1 MIHTKALIIGK
12 DSRPR
17 CFWCGVDEQYVA
29 YHDLQWAR
37 PVLDDIA
44 LYEKI
49 CLEGFQA
56 GLSWLTILRKR
67 ESFRKAFRGFDPKI
81 VVKFNQRDVNRLI
94 KDESIVRHRG
104 KIEAA
109 INNAQATL
117 EVQKEFGSLA
127 TFIWGFR
134 PKSTNTSNS
143 KAPKRISDI
152 KASTVESE
160 ALSKALRQRG
170 FKFVGPTTM
179 YAAMQSVGLV
189 NDHFEGCFVREA
201 CAQQQLIAA
210 KKMAKNAHGI
220 HA

>member
-1 MIHTKALIIGK
+1 MKHQHTLNRGS
-12 DSRPR
+12 DSKLR
-17 CFWCGVDEQYVA
+17 CFWSGDDDLYVA
-29 YHDLQWAR
+29 YHDSQWGR
-37 PVLDDIA
+37 PVVDDNQ
-44 LYEKI
+44 LFEMI

-67 ESFRKAFRGFDPKI
+67 ESFRIAFRGFDPKI
-81 VVKFNQRDVNRLI
+81 VAKFNQRDINRLI
-94 KDESIVRHRG
+94 NDESIVRHRG

-117 EVQKEFGSLA
+117 KVQKDFGSLA

-134 PKSTNTSNS
+134 PKSTTRSNS

-152 KASTVESE
+152 KASTIESE

-179 YAAMQSVGLV
+179 YAAMQSLGLV
-189 NDHFEGCFVREA
+189 NDHLEGCFVREE
-201 CAQQQLIAA
+201 CAQQQSVAV
-210 KKMAKNAHGI
+210 KKMAKTALDK

>member
-17 CFWCGVDEQYVA
+17 CFWCGDDDQYVR
-29 YHDLQWAR
+29 YHDLQWGR
-37 PVLDDIA
+37 PVVDDID

-81 VVKFNQRDVNRLI
+81 VAKFNQRDINRLI

-117 EVQKEFGSLA
+117 KVQREFGSLA
-127 TFIWGFR
+127 TFVWSFCPDLVANLKR
-134 PKSTNTSNS
+134 HN
-143 KAPKRISDI
+143 PKRISEI
-152 KASTVESE
+152 RPQTVESL
-160 ALSKALRQRG
+160 ALSKALRSHG

-179 YAAMQSVGLV
+179 YAAMQSLGLV
-189 NDHFEGCFVREA
+189 NDHFDGCHVREI
-201 CAQQQLIAA
+201 CEKQQLATI
-210 KKMAKNAHGI
+210 KKLRKKVVA
-220 HA
+220 

>member
-1 MIHTKALIIGK
+1 MIHARALVIAA
-12 DSRPR
+12 DSKSR
-17 CFWCGVDEQYVA
+17 CFWCGDDEQYVA

-37 PVLDDIA
+37 PIVDDSA

-81 VVKFNQRDVNRLI
+81 VAKFNQRDVNRLI
-94 KDESIVRHRG
+94 KDELIVRHRG

-109 INNAQATL
+109 INNAHATL
-117 EVQKEFGSLA
+117 EIQKEFGSLA
-127 TFIWGFR
+127 TFIWAFR
-134 PKSTNTSNS
+134 PKSSTCSKN

-152 KASTVESE
+152 KASTIESE

-189 NDHFEGCFVREA
+189 NDHFEGCFVREE
-201 CAQQQLIAA
+201 CAQQQLFAV
-210 KKMAKNAHGI
+210 KKMAKNARGN

>member
-1 MIHTKALIIGK
+1 MTHTKVLITGK
-12 DSRPR
+12 DSKPR
-17 CFWCGVDEQYVA
+17 CFWCGDDDQYVA

-37 PVLDDIA
+37 PVVDDIA

-81 VVKFNQRDVNRLI
+81 VAKFNQRDINRLI
-94 KDESIVRHRG
+94 NDESIVRHRG

-117 EVQKEFGSLA
+117 KVQKDFGSLA

-134 PKSTNTSNS
+134 PKSTTSS
-143 KAPKRISDI
+143 KFRAPKRISDI
-152 KASTVESE
+152 KASTIESE
-160 ALSKALRQRG
+160 ALSKALRQHG

-179 YAAMQSVGLV
+179 YAAMQSLGLV
-189 NDHFEGCFVREA
+189 NDHLEGCFVREE
-201 CAQQQLIAA
+201 CAQQQLIAV
-210 KKMAKNAHGI
+210 KKMAKTALDK

>member
-17 CFWCGVDEQYVA
+17 CFWCGDDDQYVE

-37 PVLDDIA
+37 PVVDDID

-81 VVKFNQRDVNRLI
+81 VAKFNQRDINRLI

-117 EVQKEFGSLA
+117 KVQKDFGSLA
-127 TFIWGFR
+127 TFVWGFR
-134 PKSTNTSNS
+134 PKLTTSLTN

-152 KASTVESE
+152 NASTIESE

-179 YAAMQSVGLV
+179 YAAMQSLGLV
-189 NDHFEGCFVREA
+189 NDHFDGCHVREI
-201 CAQQQLIAA
+201 CEKQQLATI
-210 KKMAKNAHGI
+210 KKLRKKVVA
-220 HA
+220 

>member
-17 CFWCGVDEQYVA
+17 CFWCGDDDQYVE

-37 PVLDDIA
+37 PVVDDID

-81 VVKFNQRDVNRLI
+81 VAKFNQRDVNRLI

-117 EVQKEFGSLA
+117 KVQKDFGSLA
-127 TFIWGFR
+127 TFVWGFR
-134 PKSTNTSNS
+134 PKLTTSLAN

-152 KASTVESE
+152 NASTIESE

-179 YAAMQSVGLV
+179 YAAMQSLGLV
-189 NDHFEGCFVREA
+189 NDHFDGCHVREI
-201 CAQQQLIAA
+201 CEKQQLATI
-210 KKMAKNAHGI
+210 KKLRKKVVA
-220 HA
+220 

>member
-1 MIHTKALIIGK
+1 MTLTKVLITGK
-12 DSRPR
+12 DSKSR
-17 CFWCGVDEQYVA
+17 CFWCGDDEQYIA

-37 PVLDDIA
+37 PVVDDTA

-67 ESFRKAFRGFDPKI
+67 ESFRDAFRGFEPR
-81 VVKFNQRDVNRLI
+81 VVAKFNQRDVARLM
-94 KDESIVRHRG
+94 KNESIIRHRG

-117 EVQKEFGSLA
+117 EVQKEFGSFA

-134 PKSTNTSNS
+134 PKSTTRSNS

-152 KASTVESE
+152 KASTIESE

-179 YAAMQSVGLV
+179 YAAMQSLGLV
-189 NDHFEGCFVREA
+189 NDHLEGCFVREE
-201 CAQQQLIAA
+201 CAQQQLIAV
-210 KKMAKNAHGI
+210 KKMAKTARDK

>member
-17 CFWCGVDEQYVA
+17 CFWCGDDEQYVE

-37 PVLDDIA
+37 PVVDDIA

-81 VVKFNQRDVNRLI
+81 VAKFNQRDINRLI

-117 EVQKEFGSLA
+117 KVQKDFGSLA
-127 TFIWGFR
+127 TFVWGFR
-134 PKSTNTSNS
+134 PKLTTSLAN

-152 KASTVESE
+152 NASTIESE
-160 ALSKALRQRG
+160 ALSKALRSHG

-179 YAAMQSVGLV
+179 YAAMQSLGLV
-189 NDHFEGCFVREA
+189 NDHFDGCHVREI
-201 CAQQQLIAA
+201 CEKQQLATI
-210 KKMAKNAHGI
+210 KKLRKKVVA
-220 HA
+220 

>member
-1 MIHTKALIIGK
+1 MTHTKVLITGK
-12 DSRPR
+12 DSKQR
-17 CFWCGVDEQYVA
+17 CFWCGDDEQYVA

-37 PVLDDIA
+37 PVVDDIA

-67 ESFRKAFRGFDPKI
+67 ESFRDAFRDFEPR
-81 VVKFNQRDVNRLI
+81 VVANFKQRDIARLM
-94 KDESIVRHRG
+94 KNESIVRHRG

-127 TFIWGFR
+127 IFIWSFR
-134 PKSTNTSNS
+134 PVPNLPAIN
-143 KAPKRISDI
+143 KAPRQISDI
-152 KASTVESE
+152 KASTDESV

-179 YAAMQSVGLV
+179 YAAMQSLGLV
-189 NDHFEGCFVREA
+189 NDHFEGCYVRNFCSQEQA
-201 CAQQQLIAA
+201 VAS
-210 KKMAKNAHGI
+210 KKFATKILA
-220 HA
+220 

>member
-12 DSRPR
+12 DSLPR
-17 CFWCGVDEQYVA
+17 CFWCGDDEQYVE

-37 PVLDDIA
+37 PVVDDIA

-81 VVKFNQRDVNRLI
+81 VAKFNQRDINRLI
-94 KDESIVRHRG
+94 NDESIVRHRG

-117 EVQKEFGSLA
+117 KVQKDFGSLA
-127 TFIWGFR
+127 TFVWAFSPNI
-134 PKSTNTSNS
+134 TTSS
-143 KAPKRISDI
+143 KNRAPKRISDI
-152 KASTVESE
+152 KASTVESV
-160 ALSKALRQRG
+160 AMSKSLRQHG

-179 YAAMQSVGLV
+179 YAAMQSLGLV
-189 NDHFEGCFVREA
+189 NDHLEGCFVREE
-201 CAQQQLIAA
+201 CAQQQLIAV
-210 KKMAKNAHGI
+210 KKMAKTARDK

>member
-17 CFWCGVDEQYVA
+17 CFWCGDDDQYVE

-37 PVLDDIA
+37 PVVDDID

-81 VVKFNQRDVNRLI
+81 VAKFNQRDINRLI

-117 EVQKEFGSLA
+117 KVQREFGSLA
-127 TFIWGFR
+127 TFVWSFCPDLVANLKR
-134 PKSTNTSNS
+134 HN
-143 KAPKRISDI
+143 PKRISEI
-152 KASTVESE
+152 RPQTVESL
-160 ALSKALRQRG
+160 ALSKALRSHG

-179 YAAMQSVGLV
+179 YAAMQSLGLV
-189 NDHFEGCFVREA
+189 NDHFDGCHVREI
-201 CAQQQLIAA
+201 CEKQQLATI
-210 KKMAKNAHGI
+210 KKLRKKVVA
-220 HA
+220 

>member
-1 MIHTKALIIGK
+1 MTHTKVLITGK
-12 DSRPR
+12 DSKQR
-17 CFWCGVDEQYVA
+17 CFWCGDDEQYVA

-37 PVLDDIA
+37 PVVDDIA

-67 ESFRKAFRGFDPKI
+67 ESFRDAFRDFEPR
-81 VVKFNQRDVNRLI
+81 VVAKFNQRDVARLM
-94 KDESIVRHRG
+94 KNELIVRHRG

-117 EVQKEFGSLA
+117 EVQKEFGSFA
-127 TFIWGFR
+127 TFIWSFR
-134 PKSTNTSNS
+134 PDPKIGGKNKT
-143 KAPKRISDI
+143 PKRITDI
-152 KASTVESE
+152 KTSTDESA

-179 YAAMQSVGLV
+179 YAAMQSLGLV
-189 NDHFEGCFVREA
+189 NDHFEGCYVRDLCSREQA
-201 CAQQQLIAA
+201 VAS
-210 KKMAKNAHGI
+210 KKFASNIVA
-220 HA
+220 

>member
-17 CFWCGVDEQYVA
+17 CFWCGDDEQYVE

-37 PVLDDIA
+37 PVVDDIA

-81 VVKFNQRDVNRLI
+81 VAKFNQRDINRLI

-117 EVQKEFGSLA
+117 KVQREFGSLA
-127 TFIWGFR
+127 TFVWSFCPDLVANLKR
-134 PKSTNTSNS
+134 HS
-143 KAPKRISDI
+143 PKRISEI
-152 KASTVESE
+152 RPQTVESL
-160 ALSKALRQRG
+160 ALSKALRSHG

-179 YAAMQSVGLV
+179 YAAMQSLGLV
-189 NDHFEGCFVREA
+189 NDHFDGCHVREI
-201 CAQQQLIAA
+201 CEKQQLATI
-210 KKMAKNAHGI
+210 KKLRKKVVA
-220 HA
+220 

>member
-17 CFWCGVDEQYVA
+17 CFWCGDDEQYVE

-37 PVLDDIA
+37 PVVDDIA

-81 VVKFNQRDVNRLI
+81 VAKFNQRDINRLI

-117 EVQKEFGSLA
+117 KVQKDFGSLA
-127 TFIWGFR
+127 TFVWGFR
-134 PKSTNTSNS
+134 PKLTTSLAN

-152 KASTVESE
+152 NASTIESE
-160 ALSKALRQRG
+160 AMSKALRSHG

-179 YAAMQSVGLV
+179 YAAMQSLGLV
-189 NDHFEGCFVREA
+189 NDHFDGCHVREI
-201 CAQQQLIAA
+201 CEKQQLATI
-210 KKMAKNAHGI
+210 KKLRKKVVA
-220 HA
+220 

>member
-1 MIHTKALIIGK
+1 MTHTKVLITGK
-12 DSRPR
+12 DSKQR
-17 CFWCGVDEQYVA
+17 CFWCGDDEQYVA

-37 PVLDDIA
+37 PVVDDIA

-67 ESFRKAFRGFDPKI
+67 ESFRDAFRDFEPR
-81 VVKFNQRDVNRLI
+81 VVANFKQRDIARLM
-94 KDESIVRHRG
+94 KNESIVRHRG

-127 TFIWGFR
+127 IFIWSFR
-134 PKSTNTSNS
+134 PSRKIGTKNKT
-143 KAPKRISDI
+143 PKRISDI
-152 KASTVESE
+152 KASTDESV

-179 YAAMQSVGLV
+179 YAAMQSLGLV
-189 NDHFEGCFVREA
+189 NDHFEGCYVRDLCSREQA
-201 CAQQQLIAA
+201 VAS
-210 KKMAKNAHGI
+210 KKFASNIVA
-220 HA
+220 